1 MVVDTFRPDRC
12 DIIGAAVR
20 IVGVAIIM
28 YAPRT

>member
-1 MVVDTFRPDRC
+1 MVVDTFRPDHY
-12 DIIGAAVR
+12 DNIGAAVR